1 MKFIA
6 TALVIASLASFT
18 GSMATASTNYATP
31 VASSSATLMIKRGY
45 AQLQENNLA
54 DCRKEFSQALQSDG
68 DNVTARRYLA
78 YTLIKQSSPV
88 EALNQLNQVE
98 DPSAFDL
105 YLKGLASDMMFTPIK
120 PLIAIQAAVEKDP
133 QNNEYRLKAIH
144 ALINISKYEEA
155 SVLSSDGRARALTP
169 AQRKFY
175 ADELARTEN
184 LAAAIA
190 KNRPCS
196 R

>member
-1 MKFIA
+1 
-6 TALVIASLASFT
+6 
-18 GSMATASTNYATP
+18 MATASTNYATP

-45 AQLQENNLA
+45 AQLQENNLGLA
-54 DCRKEFSQALQSDG
+54 AKSFSQALQSDG

-105 YLKGLASDMMFTPIK
+105 YLKGLASDMMLHPNQAAYCYK
-120 PLIAIQAAVEKDP
+120 AAVEKDP

>member
-1 MKFIA
+1 M
-6 TALVIASLASFT
+6 
-18 GSMATASTNYATP
+18 
-31 VASSSATLMIKRGY
+31 
-45 AQLQENNLA
+45 
-54 DCRKEFSQALQSDG
+54 
-68 DNVTARRYLA
+68 
-78 YTLIKQSSPV
+78 

-105 YLKGLASDMMFTPIK
+105 YLKGLASDMMLRPN
-120 PLIAIQAAVEKDP
+120 QAAYCYKSAVEKDP

-144 ALINISKYEEA
+144 ALINISKYEDA
-155 SVLSSDGRARALTP
+155 SLLSSDGRARARTP
-169 AQRKFY
+169 AQKKFY